1 MWLTVKSVDFEWWL
15 PFMLW
20 MGFISLVEAL
30 KNKDCN
36 FQVKHFVSR
45 LQGRSPAWDS
55 SLQILDSR
63 LQHRL
68 LPEFPACWP
77 ALQILKLSAPIIAR
91 TNSLKSL
98 SLFAVYLFC
107 FSVELWL
114 MHSHISNN
122 TSWNFYLK
130 DKVCVCVCVCVCVR
144 ERERER
150 EGDGRGESCE
160 GQAGRET
167 VLFVVKKTLEKL
179 MYPLLKVYDSEI
191 V

>member
-1 MWLTVKSVDFEWWL
+1 MWLTVKPVDFEWWL

-20 MGFISLVEAL
+20 MGFILLVEAL

-45 LQGRSPAWDS
+45 LQGRNPAWVS
-55 SLQILDSR
+55 NLQILDSR

-68 LPEFPACWP
+68 FPEFPACWP
-77 ALQILKLSAPIIAR
+77 ALQILELSGPIIAR
-91 TNSLKSL
+91 TSSLKSL
-98 SLFAVYLFC
+98 SLLAIYLFC
-107 FSVELWL
+107 FSVEVWL

-130 DKVCVCVCVCVCVR
+130 DKVCVCMCVW
-144 ERERER
+144 EGER

-160 GQAGRET
+160 GQAGSKI
-167 VLFVVKKTLEKL
+167 VLFVVKKKKT
-179 MYPLLKVYDSEI
+179 
-191 V
+191 